1 MSHQRIL
8 AKLARDEF
16 VGRDAELHRL
26 ISYSSQP
33 NERKLLLLA
42 APNAGGSEFLRQAY
56 DELFF
61 RRTQAAPIQ
70 PELRRCGIAIDMHMK
85 RLMTITRTGFPV
97 RPASETGF
105 AAPSTQWLRAK
116 WAGQAET
123 CNAR

>member
-56 DELFF
+56 DNSSSDALSGANSFF
-61 RRTQAAPIQ
+61 VS
-70 PELRRCGIAIDMHMK
+70 G
-85 RLMTITRTGFPV
+85 
-97 RPASETGF
+97 
-105 AAPSTQWLRAK
+105 
-116 WAGQAET
+116 
-123 CNAR
+123 